1 MTILMADLN
10 PSSPTSPKR
19 GRWKMWVGLIV
30 GIPLFILV
38 GLVGVA
44 CYLTT
49 DSGFRTFILPQ
60 VSKRFGIEITAQRV
74 QWEPLSSIKVEGLR
88 IGPENE
94 PLLQV
99 KQLIAHYDGQAIL
112 RGTYDIQ
119 SLLLNSPSLHLSSK
133 TDESVQILNQ
143 ILHPRGTTSDSKPSI
158 PALPQPVWSI
168 SSLNIEDMEIVHDSS
183 GLETKVQHLRLSA
196 KNIKPQ
202 ATIPIE
208 LQADFNLTR
217 PANPGAST
225 NSLSEL
231 MGGRM
236 KSVLN
241 VEWDDH
247 FRPKMIHAEI
257 EFQEGHGNLLGRSL
271 GGFTGPLKLDI
282 SISSDGIAV
291 LKEAKASIQKNG
303 EPFAAMGAIGTLNF
317 PEKKVELDL
326 QCLIQSRV
334 LNQIFAAQKVDFQNS
349 SISYALHLS
358 LLEGGSRMTAQGEFE
373 SRSLTFTHPDMPR
386 DIWKPVALNGE
397 YLVDVNWPE
406 QRVEITK
413 LSIDARQQDKPFLK
427 GTISKPISLVWSD
440 LKSTNKNFETTDF
453 ILEVFPLDI
462 TPFGPLL
469 KLPEGWKLHSGLF
482 AANAR
487 ILVEDQGRKLTLN
500 GHAGLTHIALRSPGL
515 KLTNTS
521 LLSEGRIHLQNF
533 RTAEFQSSALKI
545 TENGK
550 PLLTATTSG
559 KAEVSTH
566 RASGTLE
573 FDSSIPDLLA
583 LKLIPAITVS
593 TGTLAGVFHW
603 ELHPGHRFTSKS
615 DVTVRNLDF
624 RSGKIRYPQAS
635 LAINANVDW
644 NFPVL
649 RLDNIR
655 MATFLAEQPAGSWQG
670 NLSWNSTT
678 SALLLNY
685 KLQDW
690 NEPILSPVFA
700 AWLPDKKLSS
710 LELAG
715 QGELALK
722 NGSLD
727 LKTTIDAKKFL
738 METGSSVSLKPLNAS
753 ISMDLGWSNNGS
765 ILWRSLTLQMDPA
778 PAAKNLFQISGITRS
793 ITNSFFADL
802 KLQGHSLDL
811 TGYHD
816 QIFSFSKS
824 AVPTTSTTTSS
835 VSMTPSSA
843 IAGNSKSQTPRVI
856 RDIALLVIIDSLKIH
871 DFVLTDL
878 TIPFR
883 QNGNS
888 IQLSDASMKI
898 GGALVTAS
906 ITTEQ
911 GKDKPPFRFEAKT
924 DRLALGP
931 VVDVLK
937 PELKG
942 LVGGTLTAK
951 TYGTGRGTSRTDLE
965 QSLDGVIEIA
975 IHQAHLEKVPSF
987 QKSLRQLGEKLES
1000 SEITNSTVDDV
1011 DASAKIASGTLHT
1024 DNLHLKGSAVE
1035 ASLRGNVFA
1044 NQTLH
1049 MDASL
1054 KIKREVMSHSNLLA
1068 QFLKT
1073 GGSEKG
1079 DWVKLPGKMDVTGT
1093 LSEPQLQFDVGKLL
1107 GDSLINTGV
1116 KILKD
1121 ILQPRKEGE
1130 STSDPNQP
1138 PSDKPKPKSPLDKI
1152 LDGIFK

>member
-1 MTILMADLN
+1 MTVLMADPNPKNPAEQRASVLPSDKTATKIPSPPAKVLTGDSAASS
-10 PSSPTSPKR
+10 PSSPKR
-19 GRWKMWVGLIV
+19 RRWKIWVGLIV
-30 GIPLFILV
+30 GIPLLILV

-44 CYLTT
+44 YYLTT

-60 VSKRFGIEITAQRV
+60 VSERFGIEITAQHV
-74 QWEPLSSIKVEGLR
+74 QWEPLSSIKMEGLR
-88 IGPENE
+88 IGPEKE

-112 RGTYDIQ
+112 CGTYDIR

-133 TDESVQILNQ
+133 TDGSMQILNQ
-143 ILHPRGTTSDSKPSI
+143 LLHPQGTTSDSKPSA
-158 PALPQPVWSI
+158 PALPRPAWSI

-183 GLETKVQHLRLSA
+183 GLETKVQHLRLS
-196 KNIKPQ
+196 
-202 ATIPIE
+202 
-208 LQADFNLTR
+208 
-217 PANPGAST
+217 
-225 NSLSEL
+225 
-231 MGGRM
+231 MG
-236 KSVLN
+236 
-241 VEWDDH
+241 
-247 FRPKMIHAEI
+247 
-257 EFQEGHGNLLGRSL
+257 
-271 GGFTGPLKLDI
+271 
-282 SISSDGIAV
+282 SDGIAV

-303 EPFAAMGAIGTLNF
+303 EPFATMGAIGTLNF
-317 PEKKVELDL
+317 PEEKVELDL

-349 SISYALHLS
+349 SVSCALHLS

-386 DIWKPVALNGE
+386 DIWKPVTMNGE
-397 YLVDVNWPE
+397 CLVDINWPE
-406 QRVEITK
+406 QRAEITK

-462 TPFGPLL
+462 IPFGPLL

-482 AANAR
+482 DANAR
-487 ILVEDQGRKLTLN
+487 ILIEDQGRSLTLN
-500 GHAGLTHIALRSPGL
+500 GHAGLTHIALHSPGL
-515 KLTNTS
+515 KLVNAS

-533 RTAEFQSSALKI
+533 HTAEFQSSALKI
-545 TENGK
+545 TENGRSI
-550 PLLTATTSG
+550 LTATVSG
-559 KAEVSTH
+559 KAEVST
-566 RASGTLE
+566 RSASGTLE
-573 FDSSIPDLLA
+573 FDSSIPDILA
-583 LKLIPAITVS
+583 LKPIPAITVS
-593 TGTLAGVFHW
+593 TGMLAGVLHW

-615 DVTVRNLDF
+615 DATVRKLDF
-624 RSGKIRYPQAS
+624 QSGKIRYPQAS

-670 NLSWNSTT
+670 DLSWNSTT

-690 NEPILSPVFA
+690 KEPILSPVFA
-700 AWLPDKKLSS
+700 AWLPDKKLRS

-715 QGELALK
+715 QGKLALK

-765 ILWRSLTLQMDPA
+765 ILWRSLTLQLDPA
-778 PAAKNLFQISGITRS
+778 PAAKNLFQISGTTRS
-793 ITNSFFADL
+793 TSNSFFADL

-811 TGYHD
+811 TSYHD
-816 QIFSFSKS
+816 QIFSSFKNT
-824 AVPTTSTTTSS
+824 VPTTPAPTSS

-843 IAGNSKSQTPRVI
+843 IAGNSKSQTPQVT
-856 RDIALLVIIDSLKIH
+856 RDIALLATIDSLKIH

-878 TIPFR
+878 KVPFR

-898 GGALVTAS
+898 GGAIVTAS

-911 GKDKPPFRFEAKT
+911 DKYKPPFRFEAKT
-924 DRLALGP
+924 DGLALGP

-951 TYGTGRGTSRTDLE
+951 TYGTCHGISRADLE
-965 QSLDGVIEIA
+965 QGLDGVIEIA

-1011 DASAKIASGTLHT
+1011 DASAKIASGALHT

-1035 ASLRGNVFA
+1035 ASLRGDVFA
-1044 NQTLH
+1044 DQTLR

-1073 GGSEKG
+1073 AGSEKG

-1107 GDSLINTGV
+1107 GDSLINTGA

-1130 STSDPNQP
+1130 SPQDPNQP
-1138 PSDKPKPKSPLDKI
+1138 PSDKPEPKSPLDKI
-1152 LDGIFK
+1152 FDGIFK